1 MVFQRPEPGQTKAG
15 VLALLVHLG
24 FVVLLVFGVS
34 WQNREP
40 PGVEVELWAA
50 LPDNK
55 PAKPAPPVHK
65 PEPTPEPKPKPEPR
79 PEPKPKPAPEPKPE
93 ISKAEIELKAKEQKR
108 KEEEKKKKQEEELE
122 KKQAELKKKEED
134 KKKKEEEKKK
144 TEQEQRD
151 RDKKA
156 QQAKAEAD
164 KAAEAA
170 RAQKAAQQAADAQ
183 NAAMGKQID
192 GYVDKIKAKIKSKVI
207 LPPDLSGN
215 PQAEFD
221 VILMPTGEVLDI
233 KLTRSSGSSAY
244 DSAVE
249 RAIAKA
255 VPLPLPPDPALFSK
269 FRNLHLK
276 FRPHEE

>member
-1 MVFQRPEPGQTKAG
+1 M
-15 VLALLVHLG
+15 LAVLVHLA

-55 PAKPAPPVHK
+55 PAKPVPPPPVPK
-65 PEPTPEPKPKPEPR
+65 PEPKPEPVKPKPEPK
-79 PEPKPKPAPEPKPE
+79 PEPKPVPKPE
-93 ISKAEIELKAKEQKR
+93 LNKAEIELKAKELKR
-108 KEEEKKKKQEEELE
+108 KEEEKKKKHEEELE
-122 KKQAELKKKEED
+122 KKKLIEEKKQEELKKED
-134 KKKKEEEKKK
+134 KKRKEEEKKK
-144 TEQEQRD
+144 TEQEQ

-192 GYVDKIKAKIKSKVI
+192 GFVDKIKAKIKSKVI
-207 LPPDLSGN
+207 LPPDLTGN

-255 VPLPLPPDPALFSK
+255 APLPLPPDPALFSK

>member
-1 MVFQRPEPGQTKAG
+1 MVFQREEPGQYKAG
-15 VLALLVHLG
+15 ALAVLVHLA
-24 FVVLLVFGVS
+24 FLVLLVFGVS

-55 PAKPAPPVHK
+55 PAKPVPSPPA
-65 PEPTPEPKPKPEPR
+65 PKPEPR
-79 PEPKPKPAPEPKPE
+79 PEPVKPEPKPVAKPE
-93 ISKAEIELKAKEQKR
+93 INKAEIELKAKELKR
-108 KEEEKKKKQEEELE
+108 KEEEKHQEEEL
-122 KKQAELKKKEED
+122 KKKKLIEEKKKEEL
-134 KKKKEEEKKK
+134 KKKEEEKKK
-144 TEQEQRD
+144 TEQEQRE

-170 RAQKAAQQAADAQ
+170 RAQKAAQQAANAQ
-183 NAAMGKQID
+183 NAAIGKLLGD
-192 GYVDKIKAKIKSKVI
+192 FEAKIQAKIKSKVI
-207 LPPDLSGN
+207 LPPDLAGN

-221 VILMPTGEVLDI
+221 VTLMPSGEVLDL

-249 RAIAKA
+249 RAIYKA

-276 FRPHEE
+276 FRPYEE